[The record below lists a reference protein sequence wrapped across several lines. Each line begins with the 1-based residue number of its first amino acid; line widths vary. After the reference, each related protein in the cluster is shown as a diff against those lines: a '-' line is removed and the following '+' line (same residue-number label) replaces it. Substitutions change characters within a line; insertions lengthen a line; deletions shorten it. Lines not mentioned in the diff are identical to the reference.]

1 MIVYIILTI
10 WQQQFVDYRS
20 IRSKLLHERINE
32 KLHFQW
38 DLINTPDGSCIDQHV
53 FSSIIHFQLIDDCE
67 IREFETY
74 ELNSA
79 LIQYRVQGTI
89 TIHATA
95 SLIYAERIISR
106 VIRGWHG
113 VNRRRVPSIIHR
125 RASVT
130 RMGLGS
136 FVLSISLEHSCKNA
150 DLLSDK
156 LVPSIPW

>member
-1 MIVYIILTI
+1 MRFNKYT
-10 WQQQFVDYRS
+10 R
-20 IRSKLLHERINE
+20 R
-32 KLHFQW
+32 
-38 DLINTPDGSCIDQHV
+38 IDQHA

-106 VIRGWHG
+106 VIRGWHS

-136 FVLSISLEHSCKNA
+136 FVLSISLEHSQSTGEERRNRFFV
-150 DLLSDK
+150 SG
-156 LVPSIPW
+156 SIVAGYLRVARRR

>member
-1 MIVYIILTI
+1 MRFNKYT
-10 WQQQFVDYRS
+10 R
-20 IRSKLLHERINE
+20 R
-32 KLHFQW
+32 
-38 DLINTPDGSCIDQHV
+38 IDQHA

-106 VIRGWHG
+106 VIRGWHS

-136 FVLSISLEHSCKNA
+136 FVLSISLEHSPGNLCIIEPEAQSPCTRTATDTRRCYNEIVLARLKHCPSSCR
-150 DLLSDK
+150 LS
-156 LVPSIPW
+156 